1 MPAVELLPAGRRSTR
16 GTPPDTMRN
25 GAWREEWGAPGRAC
39 GALAPRAPRRWASR
53 RRGEVGLL
61 ASGHAGHEHALLQVR
76 GARRRGDAFWQRDGA
91 CGGAVAALLA
101 VVGVMRL
108 LLLRVAL
115 AARGEGGTLASGLSR
130 PPSRPACPSRSK
142 ARTTPLPREAC
153 VGERKCC
160 VFQGSAAQPL
170 HGPHGGAGQNRRPP
184 ARGSALRGLSIGPA
198 LPSSAPPH
206 SPSPLTA
213 PPSFSIPHA
222 THAQIPFVP
231 PENTHI
237 TAAVYINAAHSRS

>member
-1 MPAVELLPAGRRSTR
+1 MPAVELFPAGRRSTR
-16 GTPPDTMRN
+16 GTPPDTMRD

-53 RRGEVGLL
+53 RCGEVGLL

-115 AARGEGGTLASGLSR
+115 AARGEGGTWASGLSR

-170 HGPHGGAGQNRRPP
+170 HGPHGEAGP
-184 ARGSALRGLSIGPA
+184 
-198 LPSSAPPH
+198 SAPG
-206 SPSPLTA
+206 
-213 PPSFSIPHA
+213 
-222 THAQIPFVP
+222 V
-231 PENTHI
+231 
-237 TAAVYINAAHSRS
+237 SRANSAYLIK